1 MEGKGGNHLLLRPE
15 QHNKQ
20 MHPHELEWVLVP
32 ESGGNSHKRYFRD
45 TLGN

>member
-1 MEGKGGNHLLLRPE
+1 MWKPFIIETGATQQTNA
-15 QHNKQ
+15 
-20 MHPHELEWVLVP
+20 PHELEWILVP